1 MIYLEYERFKVKY
14 LEIQNK
20 YNEILTEKENL
31 FTKTQPN
38 AIRYDLEHVQGGDHE
53 NGFDSYLIAKEE
65 KKIDERLF
73 EARQLLEDREKLL
86 LLKEKELRAS
96 KDKLD
101 RIYCM
106 RFVDNK
112 RPYII
117 ARSLNYSESQ
127 IYRIIDKIQKSLRG
141 KKNERISI

>member
-1 MIYLEYERFKVKY
+1 MGGVFIDYELYKRKY
-14 LEIQNK
+14 LEIQVK

-38 AIRYDLEHVQGGDHE
+38 AIRYDKMQVQGGTYG
-53 NGFDSYLIAKEE
+53 NGFDEYMIAKESA
-65 KKIDERLF
+65 KIDERLI
-73 EARQLLEDREKLL
+73 EARQLLEDRERLL
-86 LLKEKELRAS
+86 KLKEKELRAS

-101 RIYCM
+101 QIYCM

-112 RPYII
+112 RPYAI

-127 IYRIIDKIQKSLRG
+127 IYRILDKIQKEI
-141 KKNERISI
+141 ERA

>member
-1 MIYLEYERFKVKY
+1 MGGVFIDYETYKCKY
-14 LEIQNK
+14 LEIQVK

-38 AIRYDLEHVQGGDHE
+38 AIRYDKVQVQGGKYG
-53 NGFDSYLIAKEE
+53 NGFDEYLIAKEK
-65 KKIDERLF
+65 KKIDERLA
-73 EARQLLEDREKLL
+73 EARQLLEDRERLL
-86 LLKEKELRAS
+86 KLKEKELRAS

-101 RIYCM
+101 LIYCM

-112 RPYII
+112 RPYAI

-127 IYRIIDKIQKSLRG
+127 IYRILDKIQKEIRSG
-141 KKNERISI
+141 K

>member
-1 MIYLEYERFKVKY
+1 MGGVFIDYETYKCKY
-14 LEIQNK
+14 LEIQVK

-38 AIRYDLEHVQGGDHE
+38 AIRYDKVQVQGGKYG
-53 NGFDSYLIAKEE
+53 NGFDEYLIAKEK
-65 KKIDERLF
+65 KKIDERLA
-73 EARQLLEDREKLL
+73 EARQLLEDRERLL
-86 LLKEKELRAS
+86 KLKEKELRAS

-101 RIYCM
+101 LIYLM

-112 RPYII
+112 RPYAI

-127 IYRIIDKIQKSLRG
+127 IYRILDKIQKEIRSG
-141 KKNERISI
+141 K

>member
-1 MIYLEYERFKVKY
+1 MGGVYIDYEIYKCKY
-14 LEIQNK
+14 LEIQIQ

-38 AIRYDLEHVQGGDHE
+38 AIRYDKVQVQGGTYG
-53 NGFDSYLIAKEE
+53 NGFDEYLIAKEKE
-65 KKIDERLF
+65 QIDERLA

-86 LLKEKELRAS
+86 ELKEKELRAS

-101 RIYCM
+101 LIYCM
-106 RFVDNK
+106 RYVDNK
-112 RPYII
+112 RPYAI

-127 IYRIIDKIQKSLRG
+127 IYRILDKIQKEIG
-141 KKNERISI
+141 GAK